1 VHRLLLVDGHANLY
15 RAFYAIRTPL
25 AAPDGTPTGATFGF
39 LRMQHRLLRELVPS
53 HVAVAFD
60 VGGETFRSRLDDRYK
75 AHRPPMPEDL
85 EAQVPLTVE
94 ALSLLGLPVLQS
106 PDVEADDVIGTLAVR
121 AAAQG
126 FEVVIA
132 SSDKDLMQLV
142 RDPLV
147 RMWHTRLERM
157 LDEAA
162 VAEVFGVP
170 PHQVG
175 EVLAIMGDSSDNVRA
190 ARGSAKG
197 ARS

>member
-1 VHRLLLVDGHANLY
+1 MSRLLLVDGHANLY
-15 RAFYAIRTPL
+15 RAFYGIRTPL

-39 LRMQHRLLRELVPS
+39 LRMQHRLLRELGPS
-53 HVAVAFD
+53 HVGVAFD
-60 VGGETFRSRLDDRYK
+60 VGGETFRSRLDERYK
-75 AHRPPMPEDL
+75 AHRAPMPEDL
-85 EAQVPLTVE
+85 EAQIPLTIE
-94 ALSLLGLPVLQS
+94 ALGLLGLAVLQS

-121 AAAQG
+121 AAAAG

-142 RDPLV
+142 RDPLI

-170 PHQVG
+170 PQQVG
-175 EVLAIMGDSSDNVRA
+175 EVLALMGDSS
-190 ARGSAKG
+190 
-197 ARS
+197 